1 MYKREERARIKWACR
16 RGMLE
21 LDVVIMPFYDE
32 CFDSLSEAEQ
42 DDFVALLECDD
53 PDLFNW
59 VMQHGRSEDEK
70 LANMIDKIVAHN
82 RSKLR

>member
-59 VMQHGRSEDEK
+59 VMQHGRSEDGK